1 MFVWQLYFKGIHT
14 SITVKGASWPKE
26 IEAMP
31 LGYEM
36 ILFFI
41 FMFLGI
47 LNFIHHF
54 LHLVICMRKN
64 VCVCLYA
71 SSFRSES
78 VMVVSLIRFAFDCFA
93 FVLRMTKQ
101 MLRNNEYILPIM
113 SLYGAGGLRG
123 SIFHNVTVCNIMP
136 PSRHSICYGRL
147 KYVLKKV
154 EECTNSTC
162 TVNVH

>member
-1 MFVWQLYFKGIHT
+1 MVAKASKSSINTRKGSTLLWSSVPFIGIHAGKPLWMFVWQLYFKGIHT

-64 VCVCLYA
+64 CVCVCMLHL
-71 SSFRSES
+71 S
-78 VMVVSLIRFAFDCFA
+78 
-93 FVLRMTKQ
+93 VLRVWWLFHSFALLLTA
-101 MLRNNEYILPIM
+101 LRLYLEWLNKCSGIMNTYCPSWAYVVQGAARKYI
-113 SLYGAGGLRG
+113 S
-123 SIFHNVTVCNIMP
+123 
-136 PSRHSICYGRL
+136 
-147 KYVLKKV
+147 
-154 EECTNSTC
+154 
-162 TVNVH
+162 